1 MKTFYRIAAAA
12 LLAFPIAGNAQNWAP
27 AGDNIRSVWAEQVSP
42 ENALPEYPRPQM
54 VRGEWK
60 SLNGLWDYAVTAN
73 SACCPSAM
81 DGSILVP
88 FPIESSL
95 SGVGRSVKAD
105 EILWYRTSF
114 QTPKEWKGKR
124 TLLHFGS
131 VDWKAEVYVN
141 DILVGEH
148 TGCFTEFSYDIT
160 PYLNAKGSQSLVVKV
175 TDATD
180 KPGTF
185 QPRGKQVSKP
195 KGIWYT
201 QVTGI
206 WQSVWMEAV
215 PETRIN
221 SYRAEAQL
229 SSSTLTVH
237 TDLKNAAEGDIV
249 VAELL
254 DGKEGYGTESPST
267 KVIATAKAAVGCP
280 VRISVKDVKTW
291 SPDSPYLYGLRIS
304 IVRGGQVLDKVEG
317 YAAMREISVIKDKF
331 NHKRMALNG
340 APLFQYGPLDQGW
353 WPDGLYTA
361 PTDEALR
368 YDIVKTKD
376 LGFNMIRK
384 HIKVE
389 PARWYYFCD
398 QLGMLVWQD
407 MPSIADNSKNRWDVS
422 DYDRGSDWIIP
433 EEWQANYY
441 KEWTE
446 IMDARMS
453 FPCIVVWVPFNEAW
467 GQFRTE
473 DAAAFTKAKDPARL
487 VNPASGGNFRR
498 CGDILDLHHYPGP
511 AMWLYSGDC
520 VNVLGEYGG
529 IGLPVEGH
537 LWQKDKNWGYVQ
549 YKSGKEVEDEYE
561 RFAVKLGESV
571 AAGCSAA
578 VYTQTTDVEGEV
590 NGFMTYDRK
599 VMKVNEERIRKINE
613 SVIGKLK

>member
-1 MKTFYRIAAAA
+1 M
-12 LLAFPIAGNAQNWAP
+12 
-27 AGDNIRSVWAEQVSP
+27 V
-42 ENALPEYPRPQM
+42 RPQ
-54 VRGEWK
+54 WQN
-60 SLNGLWDYAVTAN
+60 LNGLWDYAISPEDADSMPEN
-73 SACCPSAM
+73 A
-81 DGSILVP
+81 DGQILVP
-88 FPIESSL
+88 FCVESSL
-95 SGVGRSVKAD
+95 SGVCKRISEN
-105 EILWYRTSF
+105 EILWYRTSIVR
-114 QTPKEWKGKR
+114 PSKWEGKKI
-124 TLLHFGS
+124 LLHFDAVDWRAEVFIDGNQIASHTGGYTAFS
-131 VDWKAEVYVN
+131 VDVTDYLSDTPAE
-141 DILVGEH
+141 
-148 TGCFTEFSYDIT
+148 
-160 PYLNAKGSQSLVVKV
+160 LVVKV
-175 TDATD
+175 WDPTDD
-180 KPGTF
+180 PKYSI
-185 QPRGKQVSKP
+185 PRGKQVSDP
-195 KGIWYT
+195 NGIWYT
-201 QVTGI
+201 PVTGI
-206 WQSVWMEAV
+206 WQSVWMEPVNADAHIEDYNV
-215 PETRIN
+215 T
-221 SYRAEAQL
+221 
-229 SSSTLTVH
+229 
-237 TDLKNAAEGDIV
+237 TD
-249 VAELL
+249 
-254 DGKEGYGTESPST
+254 
-267 KVIATAKAAVGCP
+267 IATGE
-280 VRISVKDVKTW
+280 ISVTATCDGAQSGDKIRVDILRPKIGYDTEKPGWSIFRKGRKTVAAGETATIKIRNPKLW
-291 SPDSPYLYGLRIS
+291 STDKPYLYGVKISLIRNGKVIDRI
-304 IVRGGQVLDKVEG
+304 QG
-317 YAAMREISVIKDKF
+317 YTAMRKISGQRDSDGV
-331 NHKRMALNG
+331 KRLALNDKI
-340 APLFQYGPLDQGW
+340 LFQIGPLDQGW

>member
-1 MKTFYRIAAAA
+1 MKNLYTLAATA
-12 LLAFPIAGNAQNWAP
+12 LLAFPMAGFAQNWAP
-27 AGDNIRSVWAEQVSP
+27 AGDNIRSEWAEQVSP
-42 ENALPEYPRPQM
+42 ANALPEYPRPQM
-54 VRGEWK
+54 VRNDWK
-60 SLNGLWDYAVTAN
+60 SLNGLWDYAVTGITAARPEK
-73 SACCPSAM
+73 SE
-81 DGSILVP
+81 GSILVP
-88 FPIESSL
+88 YPIESSL
-95 SGVGRSVKAD
+95 SGVGRIIKPD
-105 EILWYRTSF
+105 EALWYNTRF

-124 TLLHFGS
+124 VLLNFGA
-131 VDWKAEVYVN
+131 VDWKADVYVN
-141 DILVGEH
+141 DIMVGSH
-148 TGCFTEFSYDIT
+148 TGGFTEFSFDIT
-160 PYLNAKGSQSLVVKV
+160 PYLNAKGDQTLTVKV
-175 TDATD
+175 SDATD
-180 KPGTF
+180 QKGTF
-185 QPRGKQVSKP
+185 QPRGKQVSNP

-206 WQSVWMEAV
+206 WQSVWIEAV
-215 PETRIN
+215 ADGCIE
-221 SYRAEAQL
+221 SYNTVASLAGK
-229 SSSTLTVH
+229 SLTV
-237 TDLKNAAEGDIV
+237 NAKVARAKDGDVV

-254 DGKEGYGTESPST
+254 YGKVGYSTENPST
-267 KVIATAKAAVGCP
+267 RVLATAKAVAGCP
-280 VRISVKDVKTW
+280 LTLNVASPETW
-291 SPDSPYLYGLRIS
+291 SPDSPYLYGLRLS
-304 IVRGGQVLDKVEG
+304 LVRGGQKIDVVEG
-317 YAAMREISVIKDKF
+317 YAAMREISVVKDAR
-331 NHKRMALNG
+331 NYKRMALNG
-340 APLFQYGPLDQGW
+340 NILFQYGPLDQGW

-368 YDIVKTKD
+368 YDIEKTKE

-384 HIKVE
+384 HIKIE
-389 PARWYYFCD
+389 PARWYYHCD

-422 DYDRGSDWIIP
+422 GFDKGYDWVIP
-433 EEWQANYY
+433 EQWQANYY
-441 KEWTE
+441 KEWSE

-473 DAAAFTKAKDPARL
+473 DAAAFTKEKDPSRL
-487 VNPASGGNFRR
+487 VNPASGGNFRK

-511 AMWLYSGDC
+511 SMWMFDSDY

-561 RFAVKLGESV
+561 RFAKQLAESV
-571 AAGCSAA
+571 DAGCSAA

>member
-1 MKTFYRIAAAA
+1 MKNLYSIVATA
-12 LLAFPIAGNAQNWAP
+12 LLAFPMAGFAQNWAP
-27 AGDNIRSVWAEQVSP
+27 VGDNISSEWAEQVSP
-42 ENALPEYPRPQM
+42 TNALPEYPRPQM

-60 SLNGLWDYAVTAN
+60 SLNGLWDYAVTGIA
-73 SACCPSAM
+73 AARPEKAE
-81 DGSILVP
+81 GSILVP
-88 FPIESSL
+88 YPIESSL
-95 SGVGRSVKAD
+95 SGVGRIIKPGEA
-105 EILWYRTSF
+105 LWYNTKF

-124 TLLHFGS
+124 VLLNFGA
-131 VDWKAEVYVN
+131 VDWKADVYVN
-141 DILVGEH
+141 DIMVGSH
-148 TGCFTEFSYDIT
+148 TGGFTEFSFDIT
-160 PYLNAKGSQSLVVKV
+160 PYLNAKGDQTLTVKV
-175 TDATD
+175 SDATD
-180 KPGTF
+180 QKGTY
-185 QPRGKQVSKP
+185 QPRGKQVSNP

-206 WQSVWMEAV
+206 WQSVWVEAV
-215 PETRIN
+215 SDGSIKSYN
-221 SYRAEAQL
+221 SLANLAGK
-229 SSSTLTVH
+229 SLTV
-237 TDLKNAAEGDIV
+237 NAEIARAKDGDVV

-254 DGKEGYGTESPST
+254 DGQVGYSTDKPSG
-267 KVIATAKAAVGCP
+267 KVLATAKAAAGCP
-280 VRISVKDVKTW
+280 LTLNVASPKTW
-291 SPDSPYLYGLRIS
+291 SPDSPYLYGLRLS
-304 IVRGGQVLDKVEG
+304 LVRGGQKIDVVEG
-317 YAAMREISVIKDKF
+317 YAAMREISVVKDNL
-331 NHKRMALNG
+331 NHKRMAING
-340 APLFQYGPLDQGW
+340 NILFQYGPLDQGW

-446 IMDARMS
+446 IMDDRMS